1 MADRICLRALGR
13 LELTRGSITI
23 PLLQRRRRFA
33 LFAFLALARPP
44 LRCRDSLHAMFWP
57 ESDHHR
63 ARKALNGAIYALRQE
78 LGDDVLV
85 SRGDDE
91 IGVAADI
98 VWCDARAFDE
108 AIEEGDLARGLDLYA
123 GDLMAGF
130 FVPGT
135 YGFEHWLDSERDRLR
150 RAAYDAAWQCAE
162 RAEQSGSLDEA
173 VRWARRAVE
182 MMLDDERGVRRSM
195 SLLDRV
201 GDRRGAIQMYEHFA
215 QQLKEEFGTKPA
227 PETRRLIA
235 TILARDEPR
244 ALRDLSDERWTES
257 ANSRVQPATPE
268 TTVAAALPSKLE
280 SPVNPSEGL
289 TAESTPLRETLTP
302 AARAPKRRVAPRRVS
317 SLFAV
322 AAALVII
329 AGVWSAQRLS
339 IEVPRGSDSRGAAR
353 LVISR
358 FEPLSVDSELALLA
372 SAITVALTQQL
383 AEVSGIT
390 VVTEDAYARS
400 TSAQAGRPVST
411 ATPPFFLVR
420 GSVLPSQTLVR
431 VGVDL
436 IDARSGS
443 VLRSTRIDRPAG
455 DTLQL
460 IDEVAQQ
467 VAGLLR
473 IELGREIR
481 LRRWRAAAGS
491 ARALELL
498 HRAEIDRRRAQTLR
512 EQGDAAVAALHLA
525 RADSLLASAERQDP
539 GWVDL
544 TIWRAQVASDA
555 AWLYSL
561 APLHDTALANEWL
574 EAGITHADRA
584 VARSTLDGAALELRG
599 MLHYWSS
606 FMSALDDVG
615 AAASLRRAE
624 RDLRSALALDAE
636 RARAWSV
643 LSAILYARGDFA
655 STYAAA
661 QRAYRAD
668 AYLEA
673 RDDVLIRLAVTAHEI
688 GRDSLAWEWCSIIT
702 ADGAARPISAYCRLH
717 LLAWGDERFVRSP
730 PDPWAI
736 VAELADLPVASAM
749 GPHFE
754 MLAATVLARQGL
766 VDSARAVVARATRGY
781 PDSEL
786 LIFEASA
793 RVATGETDSAAALLR
808 RYVAEAPARRHGI
821 TRSRRFL
828 ALDSLLDVGRP
839 TAGHR

>member
-1 MADRICLRALGR
+1 MGVSKAFASLHSLASIKSKDYAVRYPSPAAFEPPIELSVPRRPAAPEASRDSEGRRHDLDGSAIGGRGLLLDPEAALCCALPQPGLCSSGRRGRFRTADLFVYLHAHALHRYRSTGMAELICFRALGK

-33 LFAFLALARPP
+33 LFAFLAMARPP
-44 LRCRDSLHAMFWP
+44 LRTRDSLHAMFWP
-57 ESDHHR
+57 ESDHYR

-78 LGDDVLV
+78 LGDGVLV

-173 VRWARRAVE
+173 VRWARRAAEV
-182 MMLDDERGVRRSM
+182 MFDDERGVRRSM
-195 SLLDRV
+195 GLLDRV
-201 GDRRGAIQMYEHFA
+201 CDRRGAIQMYEHFA
-215 QQLKEEFGTKPA
+215 QRLKEEYGTKPA

-244 ALRDLSDERWTES
+244 VPRDLSDERRTES
-257 ANSRVQPATPE
+257 ASSRIQPAEPE
-268 TTVAAALPSKLE
+268 TTVAAALSSRLQA
-280 SPVNPSEGL
+280 PVNPSEEL
-289 TAESTPLRETLTP
+289 TTEPPTLRETVTP
-302 AARAPKRRVAPRRVS
+302 AARGAKRRAAPRRVS
-317 SLFAV
+317 SLFL
-322 AAALVII
+322 AAAAIVII
-329 AGVWSAQRLS
+329 AGVWSTQRLS
-339 IEVPRGSDSRGAAR
+339 IEVPGGSDSRGTPR
-353 LVISR
+353 VVISK
-358 FEPLSVDSELALLA
+358 FEPLSVDSEFALLS
-372 SAITVALTQQL
+372 SAITVALTHQL

-411 ATPPFFLVR
+411 AMSPFFLVR

-443 VLRSTRIDRPAG
+443 VLRSTRIERPAG

-481 LRRWRAAAGS
+481 LRRWRAGARS
-491 ARALELL
+491 ARTLELL

-525 RADSLLASAERQDP
+525 RADSLLASGERQDP

-544 TIWRAQVASDA
+544 TVLRAQVASEA

-574 EAGITHADRA
+574 EAGSRTPTERLRA
-584 VARSTLDGAALELRG
+584 TPAVRWRSSCAERCTTGRR
-599 MLHYWSS
+599 SS
-606 FMSALDDVG
+606 RRPTMSAPP
-615 AAASLRRAE
+615 
-624 RDLRSALALDAE
+624 LRSAE
-636 RARAWSV
+636 P
-643 LSAILYARGDFA
+643 RGTF
-655 STYAAA
+655 
-661 QRAYRAD
+661 
-668 AYLEA
+668 E
-673 RDDVLIRLAVTAHEI
+673 E
-688 GRDSLAWEWCSIIT
+688 
-702 ADGAARPISAYCRLH
+702 PCR
-717 LLAWGDERFVRSP
+717 
-730 PDPWAI
+730 
-736 VAELADLPVASAM
+736 
-749 GPHFE
+749 
-754 MLAATVLARQGL
+754 
-766 VDSARAVVARATRGY
+766 
-781 PDSEL
+781 
-786 LIFEASA
+786 
-793 RVATGETDSAAALLR
+793 
-808 RYVAEAPARRHGI
+808 
-821 TRSRRFL
+821 
-828 ALDSLLDVGRP
+828 
-839 TAGHR
+839 